1 MALYRTTN
9 PTWTSLSGNSW
20 GNCSGFWYDPLNTAT
35 GNIAVIS
42 NVTDLGEVAWV
53 WPTTTVISSELGNLG
68 AIISYQT
75 STDNVTFTN
84 AAVGSLFG
92 RYFTTVL
99 AVDADELYSVSTE
112 YHQEITTKTYQDLD
126 TTTLTGNTSQ
136 RSINV
141 STDFSKIF
149 GVIVNAA
156 ESETRLLVIDVANT
170 TPSNLTFSVRDVDT
184 YGKIAVDGNVNIT
197 ITGYPAV
204 ELDAT
209 TGVVRRSDIVA

>member
-9 PTWTSLSGNSW
+9 PTWTSLTGNSW

-35 GNIAVIS
+35 GNITVTS
-42 NVTDLGEVAWV
+42 DVTDIGENAWV
-53 WPTTTVISSELGNLG
+53 WPTTTVLSSELGNLG
-68 AIISYQT
+68 ATISYQT
-75 STDNVTFTN
+75 STDNVSYAN
-84 AAVGSLFG
+84 AAVGSFYG
-92 RYFTTVL
+92 RYFRTVL

-112 YHQEITTKTYQDLD
+112 YHQEITTKTYQNLNS
-126 TTTLTGNTSQ
+126 TTLTGNTSQ
-136 RSINV
+136 RSIDV

-156 ESETRLLVIDVANT
+156 EAETRMLVIDVANT
-170 TPSNLTFSVRDVDT
+170 TTSNLAFSIKDVDT

-204 ELDAT
+204 ELDAA
-209 TGVVRRSDIVA
+209 TGVVRRSDNVA